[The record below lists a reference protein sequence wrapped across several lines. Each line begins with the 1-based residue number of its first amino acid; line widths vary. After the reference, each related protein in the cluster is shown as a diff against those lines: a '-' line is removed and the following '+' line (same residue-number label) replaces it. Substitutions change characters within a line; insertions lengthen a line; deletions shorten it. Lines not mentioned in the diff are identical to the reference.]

1 VRELQI
7 RVGGRWLSVE
17 ALYGDVTMSTVWP
30 GGSDELT
37 WSMGSRPLR
46 KFRGRE
52 LVQAYHGPV
61 CVWCG
66 VLNEPDPSQ
75 DQQAAR
81 GLWRR
86 GDDFYA
92 LDGSGN
98 ATTTPDTAVD
108 QAITRGLEWTRPAS
122 ISSSAVDYDITQG
135 PVSLSTLLDAWAI
148 ANGQRWWVTPAG
160 ELLGVADDTAP
171 TWQTFPL
178 DTGLGYALDHYAS
191 TLVGRYQ
198 TSTGYAT
205 SIRTNTAAETDHGHQ
220 EQDVDLTPRG
230 VLTAT
235 KANTVLDNLLALGAA
250 VPAYTTGID
259 AAYGEVLTR
268 GGTPVAPELVYS
280 GPLVRVHGGVDLAQR
295 KNSALYLD
303 VQVGRTQLA
312 DGVLTISPMQLTGD
326 TLLDQLTAA
335 VTRRKGA

>member
-1 VRELQI
+1 VVR
-7 RVGGRWLSVE
+7 S
-17 ALYGDVTMSTVWP
+17 
-30 GGSDELT
+30 
-37 WSMGSRPLR
+37 
-46 KFRGRE
+46 
-52 LVQAYHGPV
+52 
-61 CVWCG
+61 
-66 VLNEPDPSQ
+66 
-75 DQQAAR
+75 
-81 GLWRR
+81 
-86 GDDFYA
+86 
-92 LDGSGN
+92 
-98 ATTTPDTAVD
+98 
-108 QAITRGLEWTRPAS
+108 
-122 ISSSAVDYDITQG
+122 QG